1 MSSLFDRIIC
11 MMAAS
16 YVRGRRNLFKRAP
29 TDGQIGTK
37 EAEMNYL
44 KKVGTP
50 EDKVVKKPFSHPD
63 KLHEYL
69 IDMGQI
75 FSLLPPPPARLI
87 DFGCGTG
94 WTSEF
99 YAQGGYQVTG
109 LDISGDMIDI
119 AQKYRKRGGKIDFLI
134 GDYECFNPNPEYDAA
149 VFYDSLHHALD
160 ETAALKCAYNALKEG
175 GRLIVVE
182 PGAGHGTTQQAME
195 THRKYGTTE
204 RPMPPQKTMPILREL
219 GFKNIRALSKLKLL
233 NDAKRQN
240 SAIRQLMV
248 SIVSRVA
255 YGVVVAEK

>member
-1 MSSLFDRIIC
+1 
-11 MMAAS
+11 MMAAA
-16 YVRGRRNLFKRAP
+16 YIRGRRNLFKRP
-29 TDGQIGTK
+29 LSDGQIGSK
-37 EAEMNYL
+37 EAEINYL
-44 KKVGTP
+44 RNKGIP
-50 EDKVVKKPFSHPD
+50 EEQVIRKPFSFHD

-75 FSLLPPPPARLI
+75 FSLLPPPPARVI

-109 LDISGDMIDI
+109 LDISCDMIDI
-119 AQKYRKRGGKIDFLI
+119 AQKYRKRGGKIDFI
-134 GDYECFNPNPEYDAA
+134 TGDYEFCAFNQKYDAA
-149 VFYDSLHHALD
+149 VFYDCLHHALD

-219 GFKNIRALSKLKLL
+219 GFKNIRALSKLKML
-233 NDAKRQN
+233 NNARQQN